1 MEVNLF
7 ILIEKQNVAGILMYF
22 IDLMFSEKKHAK
34 QAICETML
42 RNLRCRHLFY
52 VQMAFW
58 KFSEMGGVNT

>member
-7 ILIEKQNVAGILMYF
+7 ILIGKQNVAGILMYF
-22 IDLMFSEKKHAK
+22 IDLMFSKHAK

-52 VQMAFW
+52 VQIAFW